1 MLSAT
6 AFRITSRACEIRVQ
20 NGEDIH
26 EIVKEYTKL
35 SDEQVFELIEKFS
48 KNNETEEG
56 VE

>member
-26 EIVKEYTKL
+26 DVVKEYTKL
-35 SDEQVFELIEKFS
+35 SDEQANELIEKFTVS
-48 KNNETEEG
+48 EEEG

>member
-1 MLSAT
+1 MLSPI

-35 SDEQVFELIEKFS
+35 SDTQIAELIEIFTIK
-48 KNNETEEG
+48 EEG
-56 VE
+56 IE